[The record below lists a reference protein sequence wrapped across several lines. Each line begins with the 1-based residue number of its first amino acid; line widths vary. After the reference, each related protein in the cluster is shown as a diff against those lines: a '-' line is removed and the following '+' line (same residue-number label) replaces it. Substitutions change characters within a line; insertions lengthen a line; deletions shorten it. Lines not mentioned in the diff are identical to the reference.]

1 MFYFDSFLQAMTTN
15 DGDVNNAVNR
25 MEERLAS
32 IFESNQV
39 NLFWFNFWVLF
50 KMIKMIEIIKKE
62 MARRL
67 DKLET
72 EKVHLSNVS
81 HQVRVG
87 FNLLRLDLVLNI
99 QFIHFHMFN

>member
-1 MFYFDSFLQAMTTN
+1 
-15 DGDVNNAVNR
+15 
-25 MEERLAS
+25 
-32 IFESNQV
+32 
-39 NLFWFNFWVLF
+39 
-50 KMIKMIEIIKKE
+50 MIEMIEIIKKE